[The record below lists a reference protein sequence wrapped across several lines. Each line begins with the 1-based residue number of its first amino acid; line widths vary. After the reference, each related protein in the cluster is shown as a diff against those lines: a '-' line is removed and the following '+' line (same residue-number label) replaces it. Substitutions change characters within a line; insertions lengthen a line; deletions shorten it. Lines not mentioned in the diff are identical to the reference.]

1 MKPGFTTAATGLFFL
16 GLIGLFMPASGHAH
30 SASFIFTGEL
40 VAADPHS
47 IGGMVTDPTRL
58 SPRSM
63 VSGFFTFDANTVDT
77 NASGT
82 VGQYNGAI
90 SSLWLS
96 VTNMAGAPYLFSF
109 NPAGP
114 LNTIQVNADPLAAN
128 QSYTMATS
136 INNVVPSGPIIDG
149 DNYYARDFFMNL
161 LNPASNVFANDA
173 LPETPSSLS
182 PFSPYCNLLNPDGQ
196 FRLVFAGGQGDVTL
210 IGNLT
215 SLSAVP
221 LPAAAWLFGSGVI
234 GLIGFARRKMSA
246 MA

>member
-1 MKPGFTTAATGLFFL
+1 MKPGFTTAATGLFFF
-16 GLIGLFMPASGHAH
+16 GLIGLFMPASGSAA
-30 SASFIFTGEL
+30 SASVIFTGEL

-47 IGGMVTDPTRL
+47 IGGMVTEPTRL
-58 SPRSM
+58 SPRSL

-77 NASGT
+77 NVSGT

-96 VTNMAGAPYLFSF
+96 VTNMVGAPYLFSS

-114 LNTIQVNADPLAAN
+114 LNAIQVNADPLAAN
-128 QSYTMATS
+128 QSYTMSTS
-136 INNVVPSGPIIDG
+136 ITNVVPSGPIVDG
-149 DNYYARDFFMNL
+149 DNYYARDFFINL
-161 LNPASNVFANDA
+161 LNPTSSVFANDA
-173 LPETPSSLS
+173 LPETPPGLS
-182 PFSPYCNLLNPDGQ
+182 PFSPYCNLMNLDGQ
-196 FRLVFAGGQGDVTL
+196 FRLVFASSQGDRTL

-221 LPAAAWLFGSGVI
+221 VPAAVWLFGSGVI
-234 GLIGFARRKMSA
+234 GLIGFARRMMHA

>member
-1 MKPGFTTAATGLFFL
+1 MKPGFTTAATGLFFF
-16 GLIGLFMPASGHAH
+16 GLIGLFMPASGSAA

-47 IGGMVTDPTRL
+47 IGGMVTEPTRL
-58 SPRSM
+58 SPRSLA
-63 VSGFFTFDANTVDT
+63 SGFFTFDADTVDT

-96 VTNMAGAPYLFSF
+96 VTNMAGAPYLFSS

-114 LNTIQVNADPLAAN
+114 LNAIQVNADPLAAN
-128 QSYTMATS
+128 QSYTMSTS
-136 INNVVPSGPIIDG
+136 INNVVPSGPIVDG
-149 DNYYARDFFMNL
+149 DNYYARDFFINL
-161 LNPASNVFANDA
+161 LNPTSSVFANDA
-173 LPETPSSLS
+173 LSETPPGLS

-196 FRLVFAGGQGDVTL
+196 FRLVFASSQGDRTL

-221 LPAAAWLFGSGVI
+221 VPAAVWLFGSGLI
-234 GLIGFARRKMSA
+234 SLAGLARRKMNA